1 MREDADRT
9 SDISLQVGKTEAPWY
24 RRRQPPA
31 GSEAGAC
38 HILRIEW
45 MHSMVRAPRVV
56 AGSPRNT
63 TAAAGKWA
71 MSDMARNRDLL
82 NGILSAMVAVNEIVG
97 PIKIKDMNDQTWN
110 VVTKINARLAELAAA
125 EAARLDDGQ

>member
-1 MREDADRT
+1 
-9 SDISLQVGKTEAPWY
+9 
-24 RRRQPPA
+24 
-31 GSEAGAC
+31 
-38 HILRIEW
+38 
-45 MHSMVRAPRVV
+45 
-56 AGSPRNT
+56 
-63 TAAAGKWA
+63 